1 MVLAG
6 PTAVG
11 KTDLAIRIAQH
22 LQTEIVGAD
31 AFQLYDGLDI
41 LTGKPLPPQLMA
53 VPHHLIGSL
62 PLTEP
67 CDAQK
72 YAILAGRKIAALNQ
86 AGIVPL
92 VVGGTGFYLQA
103 LEGTLPQL
111 PHADLSLRAELYRL
125 STQDLLRDLETLDP
139 LASKR
144 IDRHNRR
151 RIIRALEVCILSGK
165 PFSGFLNNSEQV
177 APLARVALER
187 PRAFLNERID
197 RRVDEMF
204 DRGVVAEVAA
214 VKAIGP
220 TASQAIGFQPIR
232 SLLAG
237 AIDDSTCRKMI
248 KQQTRNYAKR
258 QLTWFRH
265 HSYEIIPA
273 DLGDAQAIEIL
284 RQFLAENLTSQG
296 AREIFGL

>member
-1 MVLAG
+1 MALAG

-11 KTDLAIRIAQH
+11 KTDLAIRIAQD

-41 LTGKPLPPQLMA
+41 LTGKPLPSQLMA
-53 VPHHLIGSL
+53 IRHHLIGSL
-62 PLTEP
+62 PLTES

-72 YAILAGRKIAALNQ
+72 YAILAGRTIAALNQ

-103 LEGTLPQL
+103 LEGALPQL
-111 PHADLSLRAELYRL
+111 PQADPALRAELNRL
-125 STQDLLRDLETLDP
+125 STPDLLRDLDSLDP
-139 LASKR
+139 LASNR
-144 IDRHNRR
+144 VDRHNRR

-165 PFSGFLNNSEQV
+165 PFSGFLKSSEQV
-177 APLARVALER
+177 ASLVRVALER
-187 PRAFLNERID
+187 PRASLNDRID
-197 RRVDEMF
+197 RRIDEMF
-204 DRGVVAEVAA
+204 DHGVVAEVAA
-214 VKAIGP
+214 IKAIGP

-237 AIDDSTCRKMI
+237 AVNDSTCRKMI

-258 QLTWFRH
+258 QVTWFRH
-265 HSYEIIPA
+265 HSYEVISA
-273 DLGDAQAIEIL
+273 DLGDTRAIDIF
-284 RQFLAENLTSQG
+284 RRFLGDDVSLPKQ
-296 AREIFGL
+296 